1 MYSDPDKIDRILDM
15 LLPSE
20 ACQDRYVLFE
30 IPDPPAVT
38 LNWVFDD
45 RPDTPDSAES
55 YLDTTDEP
63 DVKPDD
69 DNDDDNDDDDDNA
82 APHASPD
89 TGLDI
94 AVDAALDHH
103 VSLDAEVTVN
113 GDATG
118 DNGLDIDAGPGPD
131 VDPRDDEHGA
141 DEVHSDGEHINDE
154 DFIADNPIDNH
165 GYGSTSRPE
174 YALGLALRDWL
185 AEGDGLRD
193 WAGPGN
199 KLGEVCFF
207 FGLGVGGHRCG
218 CHCLRRRLLHDMLFK
233 MPDEIPRVFPALWRR
248 LDAGLATDYTP
259 TDQDIRVALDH
270 LIRNAHAAR
279 YRFCFFID
287 ALDQV
292 EDDAGVVL
300 YDLAE
305 LLPMWVNES
314 RGAVK
319 MCVSSRELPVF
330 MDQLYPARRIRLQDF
345 TEPDMWS
352 LVRQTLQTDPQ
363 FGLLVSAD
371 PEDCQYLISSLV
383 DRSEG
388 VFLWL
393 GLVLPK
399 ITRALRASSRA
410 AAHIWRILET
420 IPNELQDMFSSMH
433 ASIREEHRQEA
444 YSAGSLLRLETRV
457 GKMFTLSLLG
467 YSLLAEILESD
478 DPEYAINYQPKF
490 GSEQDLT
497 QRLEDASRR
506 LRVTCC
512 GLLELRPYYAFKDIF
527 AHLSQ
532 GIPAIRQHI
541 KYTHHTV
548 PEILHEI
555 IDNSGKNNMP
565 CLQDVNIIRLAINK
579 LILRVKCIPF
589 PNIPSMVSQPNRS
602 NRTLGVDVLDE
613 IWSEMLKFM
622 DGLVLVDEISVV
634 LLAISQLLP
643 ETQHEDFFNML
654 DHLDEALRMT
664 SLDIDWVRLFAVDRQ
679 HNGGVLFG
687 RFPVVSLLH
696 LAAAYGRSAYVWW
709 RIDQRPG
716 WLDHAPNR
724 SEFLRTIPQS
734 WRTAPRTGREAPGLA
749 VLEGLFDP
757 GLSVWETATFWLDYY
772 AVDSCGL
779 YNIYSLWSTVIVT
792 LLHKREPFEDE
803 VDAVDLH
810 WDMCERFLRRG
821 ADPRVYFE
829 GVDEPADD
837 YISGEGFIYSDNERF
852 LTTKDPCLVNFTF
865 SGYQF
870 TTFLSKRPSHKC
882 CLRDFIEFIR
892 PWNCASILEIIDAW
906 PVTDIAAEDMSDQ
919 AEGNKVQKCDIVN
932 ALTRL

>member
-1 MYSDPDKIDRILDM
+1 MYSDPDKIERILDM

-20 ACQDRYVLFE
+20 ACQDRYVLSE

-45 RPDTPDSAES
+45 RPDTPNSAES

-63 DVKPDD
+63 DVEPDD
-69 DNDDDNDDDDDNA
+69 DNDDDDDDNA

-89 TGLDI
+89 AGLDI

-141 DEVHSDGEHINDE
+141 DEVDSDGEHINDE

-185 AEGDGLRD
+185 AKGDGSFHITGKPGSGKTILLNYIYTRQGTCSRLCD

-218 CHCLRRRLLHDMLFK
+218 RHCLRRRLLHDMLFK

-270 LIRNAHAAR
+270 LIRKSHAAR

-287 ALDQV
+287 APDQV
-292 EDDAGVVL
+292 EDDAGVGL

-305 LLPMWVNES
+305 LLRMWVNES

-319 MCVSSRELPVF
+319 MCVSNRELPVF
-330 MDQLYPARRIRLQDF
+330 MDQLYPAHRIRLQDF

-363 FGLLVSAD
+363 FGLLESAD

-399 ITRALRASSRA
+399 ITRVLRASLAVPPGRTWA
-410 AAHIWRILET
+410 VAHIWRILET
-420 IPNELQDMFSSMH
+420 IPRELQDMFSSMH

-457 GKMFTLSLLG
+457 GKIFTLSLRG
-467 YSLLAEILESD
+467 YSFLAEILESD
-478 DPEYAINYQPKF
+478 DPQYAINYQPKS

-497 QRLEDASRR
+497 HRLEDASRR

-512 GLLELRPYYAFKDIF
+512 GLLELRPYYTFKDIF

-532 GIPAIRQHI
+532 EIPAIRQHI
-541 KYTHHTV
+541 TYTHHTV
-548 PEILHEI
+548 PEILEEI
-555 IDNSGKNNMP
+555 IDDSGKNNMP

-589 PNIPSMVSQPNRS
+589 PNIPSTVSQPNRS

-622 DGLVLVDEISVV
+622 DGLVDEISVV
-634 LLAISQLLP
+634 LLAIGQLLP
-643 ETQHEDFFNML
+643 ETQHEDFFKTL
-654 DHLDEALRMT
+654 EHLDEALCAKQPWIVTIHKTTEARKMT

-679 HNGGVLFG
+679 HNGAVLVG
-687 RFPVVSLLH
+687 RFPVVSVLH
-696 LAAAYGRSAYVWW
+696 LAAAYGPSAYVWW

-734 WRTAPRTGREAPGLA
+734 WRTAPRTSREAPGLA
-749 VLEGLFDP
+749 VLEGLFDR
-757 GLSVWETATFWLDYY
+757 GLSVWESATLWLDYY

-779 YNIYSLWSTVIVT
+779 YNIYSLWSTVIMT
-792 LLHKREPFEDE
+792 LLHNREPFEDE

-810 WDMCERFLRRG
+810 WDMRERFLRRG

-829 GVDEPADD
+829 GVDEPADAGKD
-837 YISGEGFIYSDNERF
+837 ISTR
-852 LTTKDPCLVNFTF
+852 TTNV
-865 SGYQF
+865 S
-870 TTFLSKRPSHKC
+870 
-882 CLRDFIEFIR
+882 
-892 PWNCASILEIIDAW
+892 
-906 PVTDIAAEDMSDQ
+906 
-919 AEGNKVQKCDIVN
+919 
-932 ALTRL
+932 